1 KCKKE
6 FVSAYVTDTRLMG
19 AMGLHIHWE
28 VLDSA
33 DAEHLHQFFYF
44 DTEEYGFE
52 NYKSI
57 WNNNL
62 NEIKL
67 VEHSLIS
74 CLGGNKVNITL
85 REACALLQNYVAFN
99 QDHKIPLPA
108 GLPEYEFLFSPEI
121 RLSEE
126 EADTLFQKEC
136 PLIVHEYQLINYFLL
151 RCFGKD
157 FGVAHRLTGKDLPLD
172 LYPEFPIATLC
183 KNTIDEAQGHF
194 LCESLIETNNQYSI
208 LLSKIKVEE
217 MKIVRYEKLSGFR
230 VTPAEAAMMLS
241 RPEFITV
248 YEILADPE
256 EIEEENLEFDFNT
269 MVTLHDNGKLFL
281 AFNDNNDH
289 VNKRVFRLSEDVFG
303 LYYITDYG
311 QFILASYSM
320 HGIRALEKDLM
331 KSSIGNYLIPTSK
344 YEFKEPVLYEFI
356 QSDFD
361 DFEDFLDAIRD
372 DDE

>member
-1 KCKKE
+1 
-6 FVSAYVTDTRLMG
+6 
-19 AMGLHIHWE
+19 
-28 VLDSA
+28 
-33 DAEHLHQFFYF
+33 
-44 DTEEYGFE
+44 
-52 NYKSI
+52 
-57 WNNNL
+57 
-62 NEIKL
+62 
-67 VEHSLIS
+67 
-74 CLGGNKVNITL
+74 
-85 REACALLQNYVAFN
+85 

-331 KSSIGNYLIPTSK
+331 KLLSM
-344 YEFKEPVLYEFI
+344 
-356 QSDFD
+356 Q
-361 DFEDFLDAIRD
+361 
-372 DDE
+372 